1 MSKDELQ
8 AAVSQR
14 KAPPPLT
21 RGKGVQ
27 LSVDQEQNGK
37 TATQQKSE
45 TAGKQD
51 SNSAPLL
58 ESEMAKQQDSDTA
71 IKLNSVSAEQQK
83 SETADMLDSDIA
95 TQQSSVSAIKRS
107 SEVSTQQNSVN
118 AEVQSSETAKQQ
130 KSEVKRINRGVTLP
144 EDLFREYKVS
154 AAILDVSMHKL
165 MEEILQDGL
174 NKVRKKVAKRS
185 RYEPT

>member
-21 RGKGVQ
+21 RGRGVQ

-37 TATQQKSE
+37 TAIQQKSE
-45 TAGKQD
+45 TA
-51 SNSAPLL
+51 
-58 ESEMAKQQDSDTA
+58 ET
-71 IKLNSVSAEQQK
+71 LNSNTATLPESNPAIQQTSDNADKRNSELASMQESDSAIQRKSISAKERDSEIAIQQK
-83 SETADMLDSDIA
+83 SIDAEWQESETAKERTSDS
-95 TQQSSVSAIKRS
+95 
-107 SEVSTQQNSVN
+107 
-118 AEVQSSETAKQQ
+118 AKQQ

-174 NKVRKKVAKRS
+174 NKVRKRVAKKS
-185 RYEPT
+185 R